1 MSPKSRRQ
9 LHSASGVRKRWS
21 PEVHSLSDDS
31 VYSMNISSDDEL
43 KLNDLNLKDKIKISD
58 IADIYELCKTY
69 CNTRYLSVLIYLTL
83 RHFSITCRDRDAFLK
98 NISCFTGKT
107 AHSWSNTFLNENFDE
122 FISDK
127 GGGRPGDSFYDI
139 YPELEEEARAFAAIQ
154 CNQKAASF
162 TAYELVQFIDKW
174 YYEINEIQKNDSK
187 LVRSVESCRFDSRR
201 WGARFDTNSNHPYF
215 EGHERSDA

>member
-1 MSPKSRRQ
+1 MPPKSRRH
-9 LHSASGVRKRWS
+9 LHSASDVRKRWS
-21 PEVHSLSDDS
+21 PEGHSLSDDG
-31 VYSMNISSDDEL
+31 VYSMDISSDNEL

-83 RHFSITCRDRDAFLK
+83 RHFNITCRDTDAFLK
-98 NISCFTGKT
+98 NISCFSRKT

-127 GGGRPGDSFYDI
+127 GGGRRGDSFYDI
-139 YPELEEEARAFAAIQ
+139 YPELEEEARAFAVIQ

-162 TAYELVQFIDKW
+162 TAYELAQFIDKR

-187 LVRSVESCRFDSRR
+187 LVRSVESCQLYLRR
-201 WGARFDTNSNHPYF
+201 WGARFDTNSNRPYF
-215 EGHERSDA
+215 EGHERSNA

>member
-1 MSPKSRRQ
+1 M
-9 LHSASGVRKRWS
+9 
-21 PEVHSLSDDS
+21 D
-31 VYSMNISSDDEL
+31 ISSDDEL
-43 KLNDLNLKDKIKISD
+43 KLNDLNLKDKIKIPD
-58 IADIYELCKTY
+58 IGDIYELCKTY

-83 RHFSITCRDRDAFLK
+83 GHFNIRCRDTDAYLK
-98 NISCFTGKT
+98 NIGCFSRET
-107 AHSWSNTFLNENFDE
+107 AHSWSNTFLNENFDG

-127 GGGRPGDSFYDI
+127 EGGRRRGSFYDI
-139 YPELEEEARAFAAIQ
+139 YPELEEEARAFAVIQ

-162 TAYELVQFIDKW
+162 TAYELAQFIDKR

-187 LVRSVESCRFDSRR
+187 LVRSVESCRLDLRR